1 MFKHMAAAVAST
13 HTEHHLAAQDLET
26 ETAVPVTGEAIAHL
40 MGLPVQ
46 KRAFYLFQNLDLS
59 VVEAAVAAVPIVM
72 EMLVLQEPE
81 EDMVEMEV
89 AIPALQPKTMVMR
102 APTDTVAAVV
112 AVAHICPILA
122 LVAVAVSAAL
132 PSGCT

>member
-1 MFKHMAAAVAST
+1 MRYRFPRYRH
-13 HTEHHLAAQDLET
+13 
-26 ETAVPVTGEAIAHL
+26 
-40 MGLPVQ
+40 
-46 KRAFYLFQNLDLS
+46 RRFRFQILRRQM
-59 VVEAAVAAVPIVM
+59 VEAAVAAVPIVM

>member
-1 MFKHMAAAVAST
+1 MAST
-13 HTEHHLAAQDLET
+13 HTEHHLAAQDPET
-26 ETAVPVTGEAIAHL
+26 ETAVPVMGEAIAHL
-40 MGLPVQ
+40 MVLPAP
-46 KRAFYLFQNLDLS
+46 KMGFYLFPNLDMS
-59 VVEAAVAAVPIVM
+59 VAEAAVAAAPIVM

-112 AVAHICPILA
+112 AAARICPILA
-122 LVAVAVSAAL
+122 LAAVAVPAAL